1 MRLRHARGTVCIQ
14 ATRASMRVGSSSRG
28 HPADAVIG
36 VHEPSGRVYD
46 RQDADAA
53 RPTTGATPVERTQNL
68 RTRYLVSSAVLAGL
82 VIITHTHAE
91 LVDRWDVGAGDQ
103 SATLQFD
110 FLDGRTFAFD
120 VHWTGSLTGRGA
132 FDLIADDDTGR
143 FAFTFDVISYSF
155 GDFLVGVGVDDAY
168 QYGEGS
174 PPDWIDVWHYW
185 TAESPG
191 DAWNYASIGF
201 SDRVLTDG
209 ARDGWVFGTFDA
221 PAVIPAPGVAGLGI
235 VAVLTR
241 TRRRRRR
248 TRAGRRTP

>member
-14 ATRASMRVGSSSRG
+14 AVGASMRVGSSSRG

-36 VHEPSGRVYD
+36 FHGPSGRVHG
-46 RQDADAA
+46 RQDPDAA

-68 RTRYLVSSAVLAGL
+68 RTRCLVSSAILAGL
-82 VIITHTHAE
+82 VIVNHTHAE

-155 GDFLVGVGVDDAY
+155 GDFLVGVGVDGAY
-168 QYGEGS
+168 HYGEGS

-185 TAESPG
+185 TADSPD

-201 SDRVLTDG
+201 SDRVLLDG
-209 ARDGWVFGTFDA
+209 ARDGWVFGTTDE
-221 PAVIPAPGVAGLGI
+221 PATIPAPSVLAAILGGGL
-235 VAVLTR
+235 AR
-241 TRRRRRR
+241 TRRRR
-248 TRAGRRTP
+248 